1 MPLNKEVATRIC
13 INSASYSK
21 QMKLKLAYKDGAL
34 SEAQPAAILLA
45 TLESIKQDCKSKGT
59 PMDLVLQ
66 VIYNRAEKAVKGY
79 YEQTKIKQS

>member
-1 MPLNKEVATRIC
+1 MALSKETATRIC
-13 INSASYSK
+13 MNATAYSK

-34 SEAQPAAILLA
+34 SEAQPSAILLT
-45 TLESIKQDCKSKGT
+45 TLESIKEDCKSKGT

-79 YEQTKIKQS
+79 YEQSKIK